1 MKKKGSDLLKAG
13 RTIRGFTQ
21 DEVAQIYGISS
32 KTYGSWERGRT
43 AVSYDD
49 LSAIFDQVFQLP
61 LDKVT
66 EVASHAA

>member
-1 MKKKGSDLLKAG
+1 MKGSDLLKAG

-21 DEVAQIYGISS
+21 DEVAEIYGVSC

-49 LSAIFDQVFQLP
+49 LSAIFEQIFILP

-66 EVASHAA
+66 EVISHAA